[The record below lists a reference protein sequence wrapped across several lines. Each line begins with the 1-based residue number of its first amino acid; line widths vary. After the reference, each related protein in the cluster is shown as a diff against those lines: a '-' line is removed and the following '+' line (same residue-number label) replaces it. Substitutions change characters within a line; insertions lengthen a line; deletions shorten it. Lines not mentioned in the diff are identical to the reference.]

1 MPTEIALRLD
11 TADAVKFLPAGR
23 LAKLAPDVAAHAA
36 ALERREGPGAD
47 RLGWLDPEAA
57 CPAVER
63 AALRAAAERAR
74 GDCDLFVVIGIGGSY
89 LGARALLEA
98 LRDETSGPEVV
109 FAGTSLC
116 AAGLRRLLSRAASAD
131 LRLCVISKSGTT
143 IEPAVAFRCLRTLL
157 VERYG
162 RQEASRRITAVTD
175 ARKGHLRRMAT
186 EEGWETFAVP
196 DTVGGRFSVLTPVG
210 LLPLAVA
217 GLDLE
222 AIVAGAAAMRAASR
236 AAELARNPAHLY
248 AAVRHALLEAGY
260 RTEVLSSFHSDLRS
274 FQEWW
279 KQLFG
284 ESEGKEGKGIFPAA
298 AALTTDLHSLGQYL
312 QEGRRDL
319 FETFLHVERAAPEVV
334 VPAEPPAAP
343 SATGAANAAGTP
355 AAFPGAPGD
364 GDGLGYLVG
373 RPLDEI
379 NQRAYEGTRRAHVAG
394 GLPCLSLTVERLT
407 PRVLGELVYFFQK
420 AVAVSGRLLG
430 VNPFDQPGVEAYK
443 REMFRLLGRPE

>member
-1 MPTEIALRLD
+1 MPAGIALCLD
-11 TADAVKFLPAGR
+11 IADAVKFLPAGR
-23 LAKLAPDVAAHAA
+23 LAKLEPDVAAHAA
-36 ALERREGPGAD
+36 ALEKREGPGAD

-57 CPAVER
+57 CPAAER

-74 GDCDLFVVIGIGGSY
+74 GDCDLFVVVGIGGSY

-143 IEPAVAFRCLRTLL
+143 IEPAVAFRCLRALL

-175 ARKGHLRRMAT
+175 ARKGLLRRMAA

-222 AIVAGAAAMRAASR
+222 AIVAGAAAMRSASR
-236 AAELARNPAHLY
+236 AAELAQNPAHLY

-319 FETFLHVERAAPEVV
+319 FETFLHVESSAPEIV
-334 VPAEPPAAP
+334 VPAEPAASPAA
-343 SATGAANAAGTP
+343 ATAGTGQP
-355 AAFPGAPGD
+355 AAAGD

-394 GLPCLSLTVERLT
+394 GLPCLSLTVPRLT
-407 PRVLGELVYFFQK
+407 PRALGELVYFFEK
-420 AVAVSGRLLG
+420 AVAISGRLLG